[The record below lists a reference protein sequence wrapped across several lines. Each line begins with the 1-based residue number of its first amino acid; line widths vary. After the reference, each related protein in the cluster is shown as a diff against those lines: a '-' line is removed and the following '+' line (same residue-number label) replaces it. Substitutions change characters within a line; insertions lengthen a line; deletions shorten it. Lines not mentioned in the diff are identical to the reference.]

1 MKISR
6 VHLQHFKGIT
16 EAEVEPAKVNI
27 LVGANGM
34 GKTSFLEG
42 IRYGITGKGTEDMI
56 NVASC
61 DGSVLVDIDGLGTLE
76 RQFRYDKTK
85 VKVCGKTTTAK
96 AAMETL
102 INLLGC
108 SSTTMNM
115 MFSSELVE
123 QMMGTD
129 LAQYLLNEGFL
140 KNDMDIDKLLALCS
154 LSPEAEAE
162 LRMMLPAAPA
172 AISLEDIQE
181 AYDFYFAVRTD
192 KKKALAEAEAVA
204 KYNGI
209 IPTRTAK
216 DIQQEQA
223 AVAER
228 IGKLSAERD
237 GYVNLKCAYDNHVSN
252 MEALEK
258 KLAAFNGVKAPSKSE
273 RELVDEKLRAANELL
288 RETESGIRIAQQD
301 IAGMTKILNALEKP
315 VCPISEKLVC
325 ATDKTSVKS
334 ELEAI
339 IADKKALVVA
349 GEKKMR
355 ELDGVIRE
363 QEEKR
368 KALEKQMSDY
378 NAKLVY
384 FEQYE
389 KEKKVT
395 ISVPVQ
401 PDGKELGRLREVA
414 RALQNELDTAL
425 KYARA
430 QDAERRCMGLRS
442 AVDIHNE
449 LVAQLSP
456 KGGVRQ
462 KVLEYHVHPLQEYCN
477 DKMTSVLPK
486 YKMVLDCSNGFRL
499 RFATATGEMIT
510 YKALSKGEQ
519 LRAAYILMS
528 MFNALNQFRIL
539 MLDNLDGLD
548 EDSCIQLLQLI
559 ARDIDDYDHV
569 FLCSA
574 NESLSRAAAA
584 SGITDIRSISIAS

>member
-1 MKISR
+1 MKISK
-6 VHLQHFKGIT
+6 VQLKHFKGIA
-16 EAEVEPAKVNI
+16 EVEVEPAKVNI

-42 IRYGITGKGTEDMI
+42 IRCAITGKTPDDMI
-56 NVASC
+56 MAGAGSS
-61 DGSVLVDIDGLGTLE
+61 SVLVDIDGLGTLE
-76 RQFRYDKTK
+76 RLYKDDKTK

-102 INLLGC
+102 SNLLGC

-123 QMMGTD
+123 QMMGAD
-129 LAQYLLNEGFL
+129 LARYLLNEGFL
-140 KNDMDIDKLLALCS
+140 KNDMNIDKLLSLCS
-154 LSPEAEAE
+154 LSNEAEAE

-181 AYDFYFAVRTD
+181 AYDFYFSVRTD
-192 KKKALAEAEAVA
+192 KKRELAEAEAVA

-216 DIQQEQA
+216 DIQHEQT

-228 IGKLSAERD
+228 IGKLSAERE
-237 GYVNLKCAYDNHVSN
+237 GYMNLKRAYDNHMVTL
-252 MEALEK
+252 ETLEK
-258 KLAAFNGVKAPSKSE
+258 KLAAYNGVKAPAKNE
-273 RELVDEKLRAANELL
+273 QELLDEKLRAANELL
-288 RETESGIRIAQQD
+288 RETESSIRIAQQD
-301 IAGMTKILNALEKP
+301 IAGMTKILSALSKP

-325 ATDKTSVKS
+325 STDKTGVRS
-334 ELEAI
+334 ELEEI
-339 IADKKALVVA
+339 IAEKRTLVAA
-349 GEKKMR
+349 GEKKKQ
-355 ELDGVIRE
+355 ELEAVIRT
-363 QEEKR
+363 QEERR
-368 KALEKQMSDY
+368 KALEKQRADY

-389 KEKKVT
+389 KEKKVS
-395 ISVPVQ
+395 IAVPVQ
-401 PDGKELGRLREVA
+401 PDSKELDRLREVA

-430 QDAERRCMGLRS
+430 QDAERRCMGLRG
-442 AVDIHNE
+442 AVEIHNE
-449 LVAQLSP
+449 LVTQLSP

-462 KVLEYHVHPLQEYCN
+462 KVLEYHVLPLQEYCN
-477 DKMTSVLPK
+477 DKMASVLPK

-499 RFATATGEMIT
+499 MFATGTGEMIA

-548 EDSCIQLLQLI
+548 KDSCDLLLQLI
-559 ARDIDDYDHV
+559 AKDIDDYDHV

-574 NESLSRAAAA
+574 NESLSIAASA
-584 SGITDIRSISIAS
+584 SGIADIRSVSIAS